1 VYRGGRHKDTP
12 QGKKERKKNILFR
25 FVSLSDRS
33 VGERVRQICLMDAGS
48 LFFLFFSWF
57 FTVSIPAVGQS
68 ISFCGTHLTIGKKRK
83 KKPRRQRPCLHHKNK
98 YNHIPFSFFHLLSDR
113 YIQICLFQYIS
124 CPFIPKVSRR
134 PLIRTMMLFIP
145 DRDLFDGKRIRR
157 GMCPNGLLSGAF
169 RRIL

>member
-98 YNHIPFSFFHLLSDR
+98 YNHIPFLSFICYLIDTFKFVYSSISLAPLYRRFLGGRLLGR
-113 YIQICLFQYIS
+113 
-124 CPFIPKVSRR
+124 
-134 PLIRTMMLFIP
+134 
-145 DRDLFDGKRIRR
+145 
-157 GMCPNGLLSGAF
+157 
-169 RRIL
+169 